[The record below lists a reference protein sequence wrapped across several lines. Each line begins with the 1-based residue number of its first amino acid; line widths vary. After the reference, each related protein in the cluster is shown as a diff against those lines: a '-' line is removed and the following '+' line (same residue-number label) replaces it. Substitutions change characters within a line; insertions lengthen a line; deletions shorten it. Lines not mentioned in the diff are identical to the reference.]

1 MSSSGKPHGKEVFWM
16 KACALF
22 RRGSFLLLAMTAVA
36 AGGQTQT
43 PVTAPITL
51 ERAVEMARSKN
62 PTLLAAREHMLAI
75 HSNEITAGLR
85 QNPDL
90 SLTGADV
97 TLGANNPASP
107 YAYAAN
113 VSRLFERGQKRHW
126 RLESTRGYSAAADEQ
141 YNDQVRQILFQ
152 VRQNFVQV
160 LQAKAVLD
168 LAQQDLDSWR
178 QTLSLSK
185 SRLDAGDMSGTDYT
199 RLDLQFAQ
207 FETDYE
213 NAVQDLQQN
222 SVQLQALLGIE
233 HPSLTFDVVGDL
245 APPVFTKTLS
255 ELEQSA
261 LAHRPDLLAAQHTA
275 EATAADHQL
284 AISNG
289 TTDPTLAAE
298 YERVATY
305 NSVGFSISIPLRIF
319 DRNQGEKQRTAF
331 EASSSQFSVVASR
344 IQVISDV
351 DQAWAAYESASHLA
365 ERYNNHYLGEAKE
378 VRDNLEFGFQ
388 HGSTTLL
395 DFLDA
400 ERDYRQ
406 TRLNGVNANA
416 QVWLAISQLDETTAM
431 ELVP

>member
-1 MSSSGKPHGKEVFWM
+1 MRPCV
-16 KACALF
+16 LL
-22 RRGSFLLLAMTAVA
+22 RRGTFLLLTMLPVA
-36 AGGQTQT
+36 AIGQ
-43 PVTAPITL
+43 APAPSAPMTL
-51 ERAVEMARSKN
+51 MQALDMARSRN

-90 SLTGADV
+90 SFTGQDV
-97 TLGANNPASP
+97 TLGASNPASP

-113 VSRLFERGQKRHW
+113 VSRLFERGQKRRW
-126 RLESTRGYSAAADEQ
+126 RLDSARSYSAAAEDQ

-160 LQAKAVLD
+160 LQAKAVLE
-168 LAQQDLDSWR
+168 LAQQDLESWR
-178 QTLSLSK
+178 HTLGLSRA
-185 SRLDAGDMSGTDYT
+185 RLDAGDVSGTDYT
-199 RLDLQFAQ
+199 RLDLQLAQ

-213 NAVQDLQQN
+213 NAIQDLHQN
-222 SVQLQALLGIE
+222 SIQLQALLGIE
-233 HPSLTFDVVGDL
+233 HPTLAFDVVGEL
-245 APPVFTKTLS
+245 TPPTFTKTLP

-261 LAHRPDLLAAQHTA
+261 LEHRPDLLAAQHTA
-275 EATAADHQL
+275 EATVADHRL

-298 YERVATY
+298 YERVASY
-305 NSVGFSISIPLRIF
+305 NTFGFSVSIPLRIF

-331 EASSSQFSVVASR
+331 EAASSQFSVTAARVL
-344 IQVISDV
+344 VISDV

-388 HGSTTLL
+388 HGNTTLL

-416 QVWLAISQLDETTAM
+416 QVWLAIFQLDSTTAT